1 VRGQPAR
8 LAISRQSRPIEH
20 GSKPAHLAQACAGQ
34 GAMIAAFEAGDRAGL
49 VELCRDQP
57 GPSRDAS
64 IAAVEP
70 RQGRDQAR

>member
-1 VRGQPAR
+1 
-8 LAISRQSRPIEH
+8 
-20 GSKPAHLAQACAGQ
+20 
-34 GAMIAAFEAGDRAGL
+34 MIAAFEAGDRAGL